1 MLESTCS
8 QMRSV
13 SVSEYSV
20 WAQEGVPAGDDHDLN
35 SDDQPEPFQEA
46 FFAGFVVKQPHAK
59 ERSNGTAGKRQC
71 QQDSLVRGLLRSLQP
86 VYHSH
91 R

>member
-1 MLESTCS
+1 MRLVCVKESSART
-8 QMRSV
+8 
-13 SVSEYSV
+13 
-20 WAQEGVPAGDDHDLN
+20 QEGVRAGDDYNLN

-46 FFAGFVVKQPHAK
+46 FFAGLVVKQPHAK